1 MRILQ
6 LHVDFIEYLPINKEI
21 KEAEDNISKEKTRV
35 EDTVVILMSI
45 EKNDNNDQIINDFI
59 KEITAYM
66 EKIKCNSVL
75 LYPYSHLSSN
85 LESPKEA
92 YILLNIL
99 ERRLKENSGSSMII
113 NRAPFGWTKELNLK
127 IKGHPLA
134 ENSKTF
140 YKKDKKQQDLILD
153 NELSESSRDLLSIST
168 PTTSAASEKVQK
180 VEAHDLVKSSNALIA
195 EDSLKSFWYVLD
207 TQGNLVPYSEHKF
220 LKENERLNTLFN
232 YELAKKR
239 AVDEIPP
246 HVKLMKKLGL
256 ADYEPASDSGN
267 MRYYPKGRLMKSLL
281 ERFVSTKVSEYGG
294 LEVETPIMYDSHHPS
309 MESYFNRFPA
319 RQYNIKSDQKDLF
332 LRFAACFGQ
341 FLMAKDFQISYK
353 NLPLKLYELTR
364 YSFRREK
371 SGELV
376 GLRRLRAF
384 SMPDCHAFCKDIE
397 QSKIEFMKRLDLSI
411 SVVEEIGLSLSED
424 LEMAIRFTEEFYL
437 NNKDF
442 IKQIAN
448 KINKPILVEMWKER
462 FFYFIL
468 KWEFNYIDNLGK
480 ASALSTDQIDIENGS
495 RYGITFINENGEKQN
510 PIILHNSPSGAIER
524 VIFALLEKSANL
536 VKQGKTSFLPLWLMN
551 TQIRLIPV
559 NEIFTSK
566 CIDIIKYLKENNIRA
581 DVDDREE
588 SLSKKIREA
597 EMEWI
602 QYIVIIGEKEIAN
615 NTISVRDRMKKS
627 SYEISVEE
635 LKEKIK
641 TQVKDKPFLPINLPE
656 LLSARPKIMN

>member
-6 LHVDFIEYLPINKEI
+6 LHVDYVEYLPTNKEI
-21 KEAEDNISKEKTRV
+21 RDAENNISKEKKRI
-35 EDTVVILMSI
+35 EDTIVILISI
-45 EKNDNNDQIINDFI
+45 EKNDNNDQVINDFI
-59 KEITAYM
+59 KETKAYS
-66 EKIKCNSVL
+66 EKIKCYSIL

-92 YILLNIL
+92 FDLLNIL
-99 ERRLKENSGSSMII
+99 EKRLKEESDNLAI

-140 YKKDKKQQDLILD
+140 YQKESEMTKVDEVAETDKDI
-153 NELSESSRDLLSIST
+153 SIS
-168 PTTSAASEKVQK
+168 PAASAAS
-180 VEAHDLVKSSNALIA
+180 AASSTSITSNALVA
-195 EDSLKSFWYVLD
+195 EDSLRSFWYVMD
-207 TQGNLVPYSEHKF
+207 NQGNLVPYSEYKF
-220 LKENERLNTLFN
+220 LKENEKLNTLFN

-239 AVDEIPP
+239 SVDEVPP
-246 HVKLMKKLGL
+246 HVKLMKKLGI

-267 MRYYPKGRLMKSLL
+267 MRFYPKGRLIKSLL
-281 ERFVSTKVSEYGG
+281 ERFVSKKVSDYGG

-319 RQYNIKSDQKDLF
+319 RQYNIKSDQKELF

-384 SMPDCHAFCKDIE
+384 SMPDCHAFCQDME
-397 QSKIEFMKRLDLSI
+397 QSKTEFMKRLDLSI
-411 SVVEEIGLSLSED
+411 SVIEEIGISLSED
-424 LEMAIRFTEEFYL
+424 LEMAIRFTEDFYL
-437 NNKDF
+437 NNKNF
-442 IKQIAN
+442 IKQIAS

-462 FFYFIL
+462 FFYFVL

-495 RYGITFINENGEKQN
+495 RYGITFIDENGEKQN

-536 VKQGKTSFLPLWLMN
+536 AKQGKTSFLPLWLMN

-559 NEIFTSK
+559 NQTFTSK
-566 CIDIIKYLKENNIRA
+566 CLEINNYFKQNNIRA
-581 DVDDREE
+581 DIDDREE

-602 QYIVIIGEKEIAN
+602 LYIVIIGEKEISS

-627 SYEISVEE
+627 SYESSMMQ
-635 LKEKIK
+635 LKEIIQSQ
-641 TQVKDKPFLPINLPE
+641 TKDKPYLPINLPE
-656 LLSARPKIMN
+656 LLSNRPKIMN